1 MQVPPPPQADGRKIL
16 LSPRVDKRVPPDDT
30 STSVSPLI
38 RSFTGPEGN
47 NLALTHRSIPTN
59 KKIIVKKTAILVN
72 TTVKSI
78 SII

>member
-1 MQVPPPPQADGRKIL
+1 
-16 LSPRVDKRVPPDDT
+16 
-30 STSVSPLI
+30 
-38 RSFTGPEGN
+38 N
-47 NLALTHRSIPTN
+47 NLALTPRSIPTN